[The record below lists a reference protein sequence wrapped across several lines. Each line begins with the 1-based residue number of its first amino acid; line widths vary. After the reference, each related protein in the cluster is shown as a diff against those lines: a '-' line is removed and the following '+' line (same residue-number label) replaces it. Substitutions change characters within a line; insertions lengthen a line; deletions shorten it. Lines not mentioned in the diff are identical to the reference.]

1 MAALVP
7 ADSLAFIEANDLP
20 TLASGIEESEAWRA
34 LAGPLNA
41 PSSLLPRRWLV
52 RFARWTGLGPI
63 DAVLAARSQV
73 ALVFTQAQAT
83 QDESTLTIKPLAALV
98 IQTHTSQRRMRPAL
112 EKHVARLAEKAY
124 GQPSLV
130 RKQLDGVDLAEWS
143 SADNTRHLVLAF
155 VDTVAILGNDE
166 SIVMRCVEVRRG
178 KQQPLS
184 VDKQLG
190 QLRQQ
195 LSSSSAPLFGF
206 IPKAGVEPVIQAW
219 ALSRAGGT
227 ADAATVVRLVS
238 STFGNLIDGFAW
250 TARFDQGGLEDRFF
264 VSLSAGVAEKLRN
277 NVSSEPVSPDEFSY
291 VPIDA
296 SSVTSY
302 RLRTPDGFWRDLN
315 TVVSSHADA
324 LGAIAARP
332 FLRSLLEPY
341 GVDDADVFFAA
352 AGAPMQVI
360 RLESGTPAVLVAQ
373 SFDRPILRKL
383 AQRRLGDK
391 PKTEIVGET
400 EIMLSATNNWS
411 AALEGNHFFTGPAD
425 AVRRCLS
432 AKAQSQSVISVESF
446 RRAQSYVDVSV
457 PIFAL
462 SFANDRSAAI
472 SFVELFSSE
481 ERSAFSANAASIQQ
495 GAQSLPY
502 AVSATVIKGEGI
514 EWTSKSSFGLIG
526 SLFTSFAP
534 EKSR

>member
-1 MAALVP
+1 MAALAP
-7 ADSLAFIEANDLP
+7 ADTLAFIEANDLP
-20 TLASGIEESEAWRA
+20 ALASGIEDSEAWRA
-34 LAGPLNA
+34 LAGPLDA
-41 PSSLLPRRWLV
+41 PSSLLPHRWLV
-52 RFARWTGLGPI
+52 RLARWTGLGPI

-73 ALVFTQAQAT
+73 ALVFTQAQAS
-83 QDESTLTIKPLAALV
+83 QDENTLTIKPLAALI

-112 EKHVARLAEKAY
+112 EKHIARFAEKAY

-130 RKQLDGVDLAEWS
+130 RKQLDGVDLAVWS
-143 SADNTRHLVLAF
+143 STDNTRHLVLAF
-155 VDTVAILGNDE
+155 VDTIAILGNDE
-166 SIVMRCVEVRRG
+166 SVVMRCVDVRRG

-195 LSSSSAPLFGF
+195 VSAPGVSLFGF
-206 IPKAGVEPVIQAW
+206 IPKAGVKPVIQAW
-219 ALSRAGGT
+219 ALSRAGGSS
-227 ADAATVVRLVS
+227 DAATVVRLIS

-250 TARFDQGGLEDRFF
+250 TARFDHNGVEDRFF
-264 VSLSAGVAEKLRN
+264 ISLSAGVAEKFRN
-277 NVSSEPVSPDEFSY
+277 NVSPEPFRLDEFSY
-291 VPIDA
+291 VPNDA

-302 RLRTPDGFWRDLN
+302 RFRHPDGFWRDLN
-315 TVVSSHADA
+315 AVVSSHADA
-324 LGAIAARP
+324 LGAIASRP

-341 GVDDADVFFAA
+341 GIDDADVFFAA

-360 RLESGTPAVLVAQ
+360 RLETGTPAVLVAG

-383 AQRRLGDK
+383 VQRRLGDK
-391 PKTEIVGET
+391 PKTEILGET
-400 EIMLSATNNWS
+400 EIMLSPANNWS
-411 AALEGNHFFTGPAD
+411 AAFEGNRFFTGPAD

-446 RRAQSYVDVSV
+446 RRAQSYIDVSV

-472 SFVELFSSE
+472 SFVELFSSK
-481 ERSAFSANAASIQQ
+481 ERSAFSANAASIQG

-502 AVSATVIKGEGI
+502 AVSATVIKPDGI

-534 EKSR
+534 ENSR